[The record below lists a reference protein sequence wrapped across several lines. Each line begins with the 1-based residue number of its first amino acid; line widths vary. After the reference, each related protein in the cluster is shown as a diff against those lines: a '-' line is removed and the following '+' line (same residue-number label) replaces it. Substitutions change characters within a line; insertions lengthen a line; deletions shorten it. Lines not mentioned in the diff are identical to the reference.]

1 MTLWRIAVALVIGCG
16 GPAAPNDPKSPGQPT
31 QPAQAGALEITF
43 RALGE
48 GEKTVPLGSKLK
60 SGERIALSM
69 TLTRPAHVYVLQF
82 FPDGTA
88 GVLFP
93 GPGEEKPISGMQRIP
108 ATGWFE
114 LDQNVGDEN
123 VYVVASVE
131 PLAQVDA
138 SVKRTV
144 DVVRT
149 SGKAPDEPAAVE
161 PVPVVAPEPPKPAP
175 DVADPKL
182 PPVVVK
188 QPVRVQA
195 AGSGQPPP
203 GGASLKSRGLNR
215 VQDDHLIKLTAD
227 AQGLAVFRFWFHHT
241 AK

>member
-1 MTLWRIAVALVIGCG
+1 MTFSKLAVVLVIGCG
-16 GPAAPNDPKSPGQPT
+16 GNPAADPKSPTQPT
-31 QPAQAGALEITF
+31 QPTQPTEAAQPGALELTF
-43 RALGE
+43 RAVGE
-48 GEKTVPLGSKLK
+48 GEKAVAMGSTLK

-88 GVLFP
+88 AVLFP
-93 GPGEEKPISGMQRIP
+93 GPGEEKPISGLQRIP

-131 PLAQVDA
+131 PLAQADA

-149 SGKAPDEPAAVE
+149 SGKAPDAPAAVE
-161 PVPVVAPEPPKPAP
+161 PVSPVVTEPPKPG
-175 DVADPKL
+175 
-182 PPVVVK
+182 PVVVPK
-188 QPVRVQA
+188 PTPVRVQA
-195 AGSGQPPP
+195 VGAGRPPP

-215 VQDDHLIKLTAD
+215 VQDDNLIKLTAD

-241 AK
+241 AR